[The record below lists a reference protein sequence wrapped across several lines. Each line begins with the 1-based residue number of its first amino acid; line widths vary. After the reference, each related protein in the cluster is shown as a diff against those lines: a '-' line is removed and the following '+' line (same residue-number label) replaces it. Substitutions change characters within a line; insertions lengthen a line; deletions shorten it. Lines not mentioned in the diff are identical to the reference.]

1 MSNPVPVGHFG
12 LNLEL
17 GHVFPGKELTPVTR
31 RIFPPAILL
40 LYI

>member
-12 LNLEL
+12 QNLEL
-17 GHVFPGKELTPVTR
+17 GHAFPGKELNPVTR
-31 RIFPPAILL
+31 RIFSPAIFL